1 VIALVVSVVASIAQP
16 RAASCPPGAWIN
28 GITPDG
34 SYSCLLTV
42 GDNDSPAVET
52 TTGRLWCAPSERPLV
67 VDYRRARC
75 TRRR

>member
-1 VIALVVSVVASIAQP
+1 MIALVVSVVASIAQP
-16 RAASCPPGAWIN
+16 RAASCPPHAWIN

-34 SYSCLLTV
+34 SFSCLLTK

-52 TTGRLWCAPSERPLV
+52 TTGRLWCGTGERPLV

-75 TRRR
+75 TRVR